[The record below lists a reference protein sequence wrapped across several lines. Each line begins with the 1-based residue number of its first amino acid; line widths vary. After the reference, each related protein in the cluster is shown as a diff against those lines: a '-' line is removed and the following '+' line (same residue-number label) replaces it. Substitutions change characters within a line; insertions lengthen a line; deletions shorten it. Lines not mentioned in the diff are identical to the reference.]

1 MRIASFKALIFAALF
16 ISALSVATLSGYAQA
31 QTAAA
36 SSDTA
41 LAFIDNVGSKAL
53 NTLKDPALSQ
63 AQKQAVLQQLF
74 ADTVDVNY
82 VAKFVLGR
90 YWRAATPA
98 QQQAYLEAYKPFLIK
113 SYVGRLTNYSGQS
126 YSLIS
131 SKPLPNGAV
140 VGMKLTSPDNSTPP
154 VEVYYRLNKTAE
166 SFKVVDIIVEG
177 VSLLS
182 TQRSEF
188 SGIVA
193 NQGLDFLTAALKK
206 KSAAQ

>member
-1 MRIASFKALIFAALF
+1 MRSFSLKAFALCAVLLCGMF
-16 ISALSVATLSGYAQA
+16 GVLSTAQA
-31 QTAAA
+31 QSANA
-36 SSDTA
+36 SSDAA
-41 LAFIDNVGSKAL
+41 LAFIDKVGSSAL
-53 NTLKDPALSQ
+53 NTLKDSALSQ
-63 AQKQAVLQQLF
+63 AQKQAILQQLF
-74 ADTVDVNY
+74 ADAVDVDY

-90 YWRAATPA
+90 YWRSATPA

-131 SKPLPNGAV
+131 SKPLPTGAV
-140 VGMKLTSPDNSTPP
+140 VGMRLMSPDNSTPP
-154 VEVYYRLNKTAE
+154 VEVYYRLNKTAD

-193 NQGLDFLTAALKK
+193 NQGIDFLTSALKK
-206 KSAAQ
+206 KTMASQ